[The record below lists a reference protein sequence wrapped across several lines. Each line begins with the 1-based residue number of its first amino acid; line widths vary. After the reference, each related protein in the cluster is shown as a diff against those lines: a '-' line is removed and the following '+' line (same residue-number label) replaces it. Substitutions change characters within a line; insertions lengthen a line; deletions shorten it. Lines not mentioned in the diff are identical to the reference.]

1 MDSLSIT
8 EGRYFEYLIY
18 YIGQVKYWKYT
29 DYPKIISDKIHDLF
43 KNSSINKNI
52 LFTCANPTK
61 IIILVIEMLDLIK
74 KKSIYNK
81 S

>member
-1 MDSLSIT
+1 MI
-8 EGRYFEYLIY
+8 YL
-18 YIGQVKYWKYT
+18 
-29 DYPKIISDKIHDLF
+29 KILQLI
-43 KNSSINKNI
+43 KNI